1 MLRNQIT
8 LKLVNSAYKIA
19 EGRAKRY
26 SLSKSN
32 LIEMLFILSIINSE
46 HVLTEDEVN
55 EFVDG
60 LILNKESKN
69 RKEFR
74 ELHKTMPKE
83 VKIEILKFIYNI
95 NMIDGVDIQT
105 RKQANFNKNKEF
117 IFYYAIDNMRETDID
132 IYVNDL
138 GINVSTIG
146 IQNKN
151 SKEYIYIGR
160 EQWFK
165 NSSNTSK
172 KFDSICLALGINEP
186 CDCLKIHYKELYK
199 LITIVN
205 SI

>member
-8 LKLVNSAYKIA
+8 LKLVNSADKIA
-19 EGRAKRY
+19 EDIAKRY
-26 SLSKSN
+26 NLSKSN
-32 LIEMLFILSIINSE
+32 LIEMLFILNIINSNRI
-46 HVLTEDEVN
+46 LTEDEVN
-55 EFVDG
+55 EFIDA
-60 LILNKESKN
+60 LILNKDSKN
-69 RKEFR
+69 IKEFR

-95 NMIDGVDIQT
+95 NMINGVDIKT

-117 IFYYAIDNMRETDID
+117 IFYYAIDNMREINID
-132 IYVNDL
+132 VYVNDL

-151 SKEYIYIGR
+151 SREYIYIGR

-172 KFDSICLALGINEP
+172 KFDNICLALGINEP
-186 CDCLKIHYKELYK
+186 CDCLKIHYKELNK
-199 LITIVN
+199 LIPIVN